1 MKVIRSVQNKQVKE
15 WKKLSTKK
23 GRKKQNA
30 YLLDGWHL
38 VKEALAARS
47 EIKLLLVTED
57 FKYRAEFEE
66 MNTQNSEEII
76 ISEEVAKH
84 LSETPSPQ
92 GIFGVIAL
100 KKEQSTPVSLQGGAW
115 LMLDSVQDPGN
126 IGTMVRTA
134 DAAGFT
140 GVIFGVGTADVYQP
154 KVVRAMQGSQ
164 FHIKLITASLSEW
177 IQQMHKENMPVFG
190 TELNPAAK
198 PYDEVGKYRDFAI
211 VMGNEGNGMS
221 EEILSTTTTNLYIPI
236 KGHAES
242 LNVAVAAG
250 ILMFQLKR

>member
-100 KKEQSTPVSLQGGAW
+100 KKEQSTPVSLQGGAC
-115 LMLDSVQDPGN
+115 
-126 IGTMVRTA
+126 
-134 DAAGFT
+134 
-140 GVIFGVGTADVYQP
+140 
-154 KVVRAMQGSQ
+154 
-164 FHIKLITASLSEW
+164 
-177 IQQMHKENMPVFG
+177 
-190 TELNPAAK
+190 
-198 PYDEVGKYRDFAI
+198 
-211 VMGNEGNGMS
+211 
-221 EEILSTTTTNLYIPI
+221 
-236 KGHAES
+236 
-242 LNVAVAAG
+242 
-250 ILMFQLKR
+250 